1 MAMMS
6 KIIEIPIADKN
17 NAEKVVNEQ
26 LAAISGIVNVQ
37 ALDERRVIVFYNGSG
52 STPGTGDGGGSTP
65 GTGDDE
71 GGGEDPGDDPGTGG
85 GEDPGDDPGTG
96 GGEDPGDD
104 PGTGGGSEDTEEY
117 DYPVVPL
124 EEDPWE
130 GKFGEY
136 AFAVRYDWPAAVAH
150 QPLANFGELGQL
162 MQDECDKL
170 WNEQGEEEYLHWL
183 EDICP
188 YELYVWQVTADVGK
202 YDTDHYDVLLKC
214 YTSKTQVATAPGPFN
229 MAEGSYTW
237 DFEHGEEGINSS
249 GIRLGATFGT
259 PTSVVLIRRAVKKSS

>member
-6 KIIEIPIADKN
+6 KIIEVPIADKN

-26 LAAISGIVNVQ
+26 LAAIGGNITSLQ
-37 ALDERRVIVFYNGSG
+37 ALDERRVIVFYNGDG
-52 STPGTGDGGGSTP
+52 STPGTGGGGSTP

-85 GEDPGDDPGTG
+85 TGGGEDPGTG
-96 GGEDPGDD
+96 GGSEDPGDD

-214 YTSKTQVATAPGPFN
+214 STSKTQVATAPGPFN

-237 DFEHGEEGINSS
+237 DFEHGETGINSS